1 METVIKLKP
10 SELEI
15 ALQKLKMLIQGD
27 DNVEITITLKNS
39 LPQKAYF
46 ERLEKSIDDIENNRN
61 LVSFSFDEFL
71 SFSNSLQ
78 LNPLG
83 LVSL

>member
-27 DNVEITITLKNS
+27 ENVEITITVKNPLKEE
-39 LPQKAYF
+39 AYF
-46 ERLEKSIDDIENNRN
+46 KRLEKSIDDIENNRN
-61 LVSFSFDEFL
+61 LVSFSFNEFQE
-71 SFSNSLQ
+71 FSKSLVQ
-78 LNPLG
+78 
-83 LVSL
+83 